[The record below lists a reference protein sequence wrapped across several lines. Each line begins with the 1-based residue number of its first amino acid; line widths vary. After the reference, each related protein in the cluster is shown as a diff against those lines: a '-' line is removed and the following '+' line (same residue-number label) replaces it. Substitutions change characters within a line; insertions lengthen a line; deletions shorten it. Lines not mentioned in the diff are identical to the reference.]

1 MLFGDEHIRR
11 YEETDGEV
19 GHEWQ
24 EGVPTLLLTT
34 KGRKTGQERKLA
46 LIYQEADGNPVVV
59 ASAGGAPKHPA
70 WYLNLVENPE
80 VGVQIKAEKF
90 QARAR
95 RAEGEE
101 RAKLWEKLAAVW
113 PDYNEYL
120 KKTDRDIPV
129 VVLERV

>member
-11 YEETDGEV
+11 YEETNGEV

-34 KGRKTGQERKLA
+34 KGRKTGRERKLA

-80 VGVQIKAEKF
+80 VGVQIKAERF

-95 RAEGEE
+95 TVEGDE
-101 RAKLWEKLAAVW
+101 RAKLWDKLAAVW
-113 PDYNEYL
+113 PDYNEYT
-120 KKTDRDIPV
+120 KKVDRHIPV